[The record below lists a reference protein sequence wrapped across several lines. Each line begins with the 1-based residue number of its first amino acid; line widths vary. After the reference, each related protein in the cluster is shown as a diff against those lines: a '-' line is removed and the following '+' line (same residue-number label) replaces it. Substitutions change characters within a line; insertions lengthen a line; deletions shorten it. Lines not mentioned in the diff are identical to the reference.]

1 MPFLQDHPRFAGI
14 SLPPSGWVLA
24 ILLVLYICVGLV
36 GHDPW
41 KHDDAITIGL
51 VYDIYTNGHWLMP
64 QLAGQPY
71 PDAPLYYWVAASAA
85 HLFSWIL
92 PLHDATRLAS
102 GVFTLLALEFILL
115 AAREL
120 HGKEHAANAPLAL
133 AGSIGFLY
141 HAHEAQPMLAAL
153 CALTAAY
160 WALALLPRRPRFA
173 ALVLGFALAGGFL
186 SNGMLPLL
194 AVLPAT
200 VLALWK
206 SDEKPR
212 LGAHLL
218 GAVLLAAALAG
229 AWLIPLGYRAP
240 EYLTQFLSAETAP
253 IFAAH
258 NPIANILRQLGLL
271 VWYAWPA
278 LPLAAWALW
287 AKRRALSTRALA
299 WPGLAFVA
307 TLLILG
313 IGVEVRSASALLLL
327 PPLVLLATPGVA
339 LLRRGAANAF
349 DWFGMMAFTFFAGIA
364 WIAWSAMTFGWPER
378 LARQAARLE
387 PGFVARF
394 DIVTALIA
402 LACTLTWFWLI
413 FTSPRSPM
421 RGLMHWMAG
430 LTLLWVLIANLLMPW
445 IDYGKSYRPVAGQ
458 LSAALPARIQDGNP
472 ERGRCIANG
481 NLPNSILAS
490 LYYFNN
496 LRTLPLE
503 SEAGK
508 RCNWLLVH
516 GEVRDTAKMS
526 AAGWRKVWEGKRPG
540 DRRESDKF
548 HVYRRDR
555 SHPLAEM
562 PELPPPDT
570 RETALPA
577 PRPLEANPPA
587 PPAP

>member
-115 AAREL
+115 AARER

-173 ALVLGFALAGGFL
+173 TLVLGFALAGGFL

-229 AWLIPLGYRAP
+229 TWLIPLGYRAP

-394 DIVTALIA
+394 DIVTVLIA

-430 LTLLWVLIANLLMPW
+430 LTLFWVLIANLLMPW

>member
-258 NPIANILRQLGLL
+258 NPVANILRQLGLL

-307 TLLILG
+307 TLLIRG

-394 DIVTALIA
+394 DIVTVLIA

-430 LTLLWVLIANLLMPW
+430 LTLFWVLIANLLMPW

>member
-229 AWLIPLGYRAP
+229 AWLIPLGYSAP

-430 LTLLWVLIANLLMPW
+430 LTLFWVLIANLLMPW

>member
-173 ALVLGFALAGGFL
+173 TLVLGFALAGGFL

-394 DIVTALIA
+394 DIVTVLIA

-430 LTLLWVLIANLLMPW
+430 LTLFWVLIANLLMPW